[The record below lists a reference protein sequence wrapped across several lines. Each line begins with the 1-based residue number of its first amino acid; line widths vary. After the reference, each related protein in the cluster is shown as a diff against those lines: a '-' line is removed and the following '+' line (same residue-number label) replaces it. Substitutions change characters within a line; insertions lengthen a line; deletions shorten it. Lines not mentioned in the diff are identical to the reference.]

1 MLWSNDDDTRG
12 LLNAT
17 NISTN
22 NEHISN
28 NTWNAIHVQ
37 GLIIHPPPT
46 LHSTA
51 CSTHLIASHKIQRHG
66 HIRGKFNPITHAS
79 FCPHRQHQC
88 RRITAQPPSSTGDE
102 RHDVHCDPHECPYY
116 LSYTHDTHG
125 MMLRLQGFLLHF
137 TRILF
142 TSSRVIIIMTLSAPF
157 FFHNDNIIIASHTG
171 LP

>member
-1 MLWSNDDDTRG
+1 MTNVIQLCQRNSDRLHVTRAKESIRFRWILSPLLLWSNGDDPRG

-51 CSTHLIASHKIQRHG
+51 CSTHLIVSHKIQRHG

-88 RRITAQPPSSTGDE
+88 RRISAQPPSSTGAE
-102 RHDVHCDPHECPYY
+102 RHDDSCTVIHTNVLIICH
-116 LSYTHDTHG
+116 THTTH
-125 MMLRLQGFLLHF
+125 
-137 TRILF
+137 TE
-142 TSSRVIIIMTLSAPF
+142 
-157 FFHNDNIIIASHTG
+157 
-171 LP
+171 